1 MSVCVQEYPEHIF
14 IISGLIVR
22 HKGMKYFLWNT
33 LFLKKIEMSFNK
45 CMLHTL
51 HYSLHSPV
59 ISNLIRHKHSEY
71 GIKFVILP

>member
-1 MSVCVQEYPEHIF
+1 
-14 IISGLIVR
+14 
-22 HKGMKYFLWNT
+22 MKYFLWNT

>member
-1 MSVCVQEYPEHIF
+1 M
-14 IISGLIVR
+14 SGLIVR

-51 HYSLHSPV
+51 HYSLHSLV
-59 ISNLIRHKHSEY
+59 ISNLIRHKHSAY

>member
-1 MSVCVQEYPEHIF
+1 
-14 IISGLIVR
+14 
-22 HKGMKYFLWNT
+22 MKYFLWNAP
-33 LFLKKIEMSFNK
+33 FLKKIEMSFNK

-59 ISNLIRHKHSEY
+59 ISNLVRHKHSEC

>member
-1 MSVCVQEYPEHIF
+1 MERSF
-14 IISGLIVR
+14 S
-22 HKGMKYFLWNT
+22 
-33 LFLKKIEMSFNK
+33 KKIEMSFNK

-59 ISNLIRHKHSEY
+59 ISNLVRHKHSEC

>member
-1 MSVCVQEYPEHIF
+1 
-14 IISGLIVR
+14 
-22 HKGMKYFLWNT
+22 MKYFLWNA

-51 HYSLHSPV
+51 HYSLHSLV
-59 ISNLIRHKHSEY
+59 ISNLIRHKHSAY